1 MPDQD
6 TTTGES
12 HWGRLPWLIWP
23 LVVLLFVLLV
33 WSTDFVFRDPDS
45 KLYSNLAQELAARPV
60 SEWVAP
66 YWYGN
71 WDRDELFREHP
82 PGAFYISASLI
93 RLGAPPRQ
101 AAGIANFIYYLL
113 SFLCIYGIGQHA
125 RNRGVGWAMVW
136 AAFLIP
142 VTLQYIIRGNLE
154 PPLTMAT
161 LLGMFC
167 IQRADRSWLA
177 RAGFAFGLI
186 LAVFFKGMQGTIVAI
201 FAAIYWLVWTRDS
214 ARFFTIL
221 GGTLAMLAIC
231 GLFEWAYTTHTGGEE
246 FWFRYMYIQSS
257 SAVKSQSLLTKLYTL
272 VWYVGR
278 ALYFALPW
286 TIFLIAARW
295 RRSTTAPTYPADRI
309 WRWLLV
315 CAVTLILIMAFFERK
330 ADRYIFPSFTLI
342 AMAGGWYLYD
352 RFDRVRR
359 WLSFSQVR
367 LTLAFASAVLLAAI
381 LKVLAASKFYIPIQI
396 WRN

>member
-1 MPDQD
+1 
-6 TTTGES
+6 
-12 HWGRLPWLIWP
+12 
-23 LVVLLFVLLV
+23 
-33 WSTDFVFRDPDS
+33 
-45 KLYSNLAQELAARPV
+45 
-60 SEWVAP
+60 
-66 YWYGN
+66 
-71 WDRDELFREHP
+71 
-82 PGAFYISASLI
+82 
-93 RLGAPPRQ
+93 
-101 AAGIANFIYYLL
+101 
-113 SFLCIYGIGQHA
+113 
-125 RNRGVGWAMVW
+125 MVW

>member
-1 MPDQD
+1 MPDQEII
-6 TTTGES
+6 TEKS
-12 HWGRLPWLIWP
+12 HRERLLWLIWP
-23 LVVLLFVLLV
+23 MIVILFVLLV

-82 PGAFYISASLI
+82 PGALYVSALLI
-93 RLGAPPRQ
+93 RIGAPPRQ
-101 AAGIANFIYYLL
+101 ASGIANYIYYLIG
-113 SFLCIYGIGQHA
+113 FLCIYGIGKHA

-136 AAFLIP
+136 TAFLIP

-167 IQRADRSWLA
+167 ILRADRSWLA
-177 RAGFAFGLI
+177 RAGFAIGLI

-201 FAAIYWLVWTRDS
+201 FAGIYWLIWARDS

-221 GGTLAMLAIC
+221 GGTVAMLAVC
-231 GLFEWAYTTHTGGEE
+231 ALFEWAYSTYTGGEE
-246 FWFRYMYIQSS
+246 FWLRYMYIQSS
-257 SAVKSQSLLTKLYTL
+257 IAVKSQSVLTKLYTL
-272 VWYVGR
+272 LWYVAR
-278 ALYFALPW
+278 ILYFALPW
-286 TIFLIAARW
+286 TIFLIVARW
-295 RRSTTAPTYPADRI
+295 RRPAAKPTYPADRI

-315 CAVTLILIMAFFERK
+315 SAAVLMLIMAYFERK
-330 ADRYIFPSFTLI
+330 ADRYIFPSYTLI

-352 RFDRVRR
+352 RFERVRR
-359 WLSFSQVR
+359 WLSASQVK
-367 LTLAFASAVLLAAI
+367 LTLVFASAVLLAAI
-381 LKVLAASKFYIPIQI
+381 LKVLAATKFYNPIQF
-396 WRN
+396 WRD